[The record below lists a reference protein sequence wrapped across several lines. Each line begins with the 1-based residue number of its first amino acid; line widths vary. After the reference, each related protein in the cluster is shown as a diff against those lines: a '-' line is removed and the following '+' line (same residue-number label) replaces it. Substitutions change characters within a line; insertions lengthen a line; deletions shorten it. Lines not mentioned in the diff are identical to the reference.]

1 MLTNNHRH
9 YIQNLLTHIEHEVQ
23 DGIATLEGDDPAALF
38 PRYADYPDAKRIEV
52 LRAHLARLR
61 SVMRRFMDTQ
71 EMAYTTLPTIDASWG
86 FQTRMSMARNAVFEL
101 RPSYV
106 RGYGELDAQGEQ
118 DCRAMAAELGLL
130 LDDIARE
137 LRRQPLLLPADRTKD
152 ALLVTLAEVI
162 ERHHLLELRS
172 SVQILLAGQ
181 ESDRVEVALLG
192 RVSSGKS
199 SLVNALLGQALLP
212 VGAIPVT
219 AVVTRIR
226 HGDALRIR
234 AIDLEGRVEEVSVDA
249 LPQYIAESGN
259 AGNHRRLREVTIE
272 VAADV
277 LHSGVVL
284 TDTPGLGSL
293 HAKAS
298 AHALTYLPQ
307 CDLGIITIDASATLS
322 LQDVD
327 LARALQQAHAS
338 CLVLLTKSDT
348 VSADALEQQRS
359 YIERSLSE
367 VLQEPVTVAE
377 VSVAPSH
384 SVSLHR
390 WRDTELQTTL
400 AACAAQSNE
409 RAQQRLGHLARRVSM
424 MLEQALNEPSAD
436 TSPQAQQGSG
446 AALDALSGAE
456 ATLRNLCSDLGYRGA
471 DVVLKD
477 AVHVLMADAPEVPHH
492 LGTLAG
498 QLADEVVRDIVTQL
512 QRVGK
517 DLDDER
523 LSAMLRGA
531 PPFVLPPSD
540 MPHRYLLRGPRAW
553 RQYRLQRYLRQDWQA
568 PLQHAFLAYAQELK
582 DWLAHVCQ
590 QLRQSLGS
598 GVLATQGSHAGEAAM
613 RTDLERIRALLAG
626 THPTPPSVPS
636 PRVEGKGC

>member
-1 MLTNNHRH
+1 MLTNNQRH

-23 DGIATLEGDDPAALF
+23 DGIATLEGDDPSALF
-38 PRYADYPDAKRIEV
+38 PRYADYPSARRIEV

-71 EMAYTTLPTIDASWG
+71 EMAHTTLPTIDASWG

-106 RGYGELDAQGEQ
+106 RGYGKLDESGEQ
-118 DCRAMAAELGLL
+118 DCRALAAELGLL

-152 ALLVTLAEVI
+152 ALLVALTEVI

-172 SVQILLAGQ
+172 GVQSLLASQ

-234 AIDLEGRVEEVSVDA
+234 AIDMEGRVEEVAVEA

-259 AGNHRRLREVTIE
+259 AGNQRHLREVTIE
-272 VAADV
+272 VAADI
-277 LHSGVVL
+277 LHGGVVL

-327 LARALQQAHAS
+327 LACALQQAHAAW
-338 CLVLLTKSDT
+338 LVLLTKSDT
-348 VSADALEQQRS
+348 VSVDALEQQRA
-359 YIERSLSE
+359 YIEHSLSE
-367 VLQEPVTVAE
+367 ALQEPVTVAA

-384 SVSLHR
+384 SASLHR
-390 WRDTELQTTL
+390 WRDGDLRIAL
-400 AACAAQSNE
+400 MACASQRKE
-409 RAQQRLGHLARRVSM
+409 RAQQRLGHLARRVCV
-424 MLEQALNEPSAD
+424 MLEQALNEPSANPSSL
-436 TSPQAQQGSG
+436 SPRGSG
-446 AALDALSGAE
+446 TALAALSEAE
-456 ATLRNLCSDLGYRGA
+456 ATLRTLCSDLGYRGT
-471 DVVLKD
+471 DVVLRD
-477 AVHVLMADAPEVPHH
+477 VLPVLMADASDA
-492 LGTLAG
+492 TASILALAA
-498 QLADEVVRDIVTQL
+498 QLADEVVRDIVGQL
-512 QRVGK
+512 NRVGA
-517 DLDDER
+517 DIDNER

-531 PPFVLPPSD
+531 PPFVFPASNGPPHY
-540 MPHRYLLRGPRAW
+540 MFRGPRAW
-553 RQYRLQRYLRQDWQA
+553 RQYRLRRQLQHDWQA
-568 PLQHAFLAYAQELK
+568 PLQQAFLAYAQELK

-598 GVLATQGSHAGEAAM
+598 DVLATQDSHAGEAVIRA
-613 RTDLERIRALLAG
+613 DLARIRALLG
-626 THPTPPSVPS
+626 SIP
-636 PRVEGKGC
+636 